1 MSIVAT
7 AHPYHTPTLGARF
20 DWYACTVNASVDN
33 LKAVLARELGG
44 EWKPRDGARHGFQNR
59 EQLDLL
65 DGSTGATLLWGG
77 NGGLPHVYASS
88 DACDEFVRVIRE
100 YWPDLHKVSRMDAAI
115 DYDNGPGTWET
126 LLAFC
131 HGIADGPDGRVPG
144 DTRKRVSKVG
154 TNQMGD
160 WHHGIKGRTF
170 YLGSFKSAVLVRLY
184 EKGIQLRE
192 DSIKRGA
199 PRTDI
204 SPDYCRLEVQV
215 RPDGPAKERAA
226 RATPLEAFGYS
237 EWSRELLRRV
247 EDADVDRVHIRERRE
262 SDFDRALNWMVH
274 QYGDHILQ
282 EVSNAG
288 GWANLGEALRHRM
301 EMQAAAQAAVAD
313 EETPF

>member
-1 MSIVAT
+1 MSIVAAT
-7 AHPYHTPTLGARF
+7 HPYHTPTLGARF
-20 DWYACTVNASVDN
+20 DWYACTVNASVEG
-33 LKAVLARELGG
+33 LKAILAAELGG

-65 DGSTGATLLWGG
+65 DGSVGATLLWGG

-88 DACDEFVRVIRE
+88 DACDEFVRVIRAH
-100 YWPDLHKVSRMDAAI
+100 YAGLHKVSRMDAAL

-126 LLAFC
+126 LLGLAR
-131 HGIADGPDGRVPG
+131 GIADGPDGRVEG
-144 DTRKRVSKVG
+144 DTRKRVSKVA

-184 EKGIQLRE
+184 EKGIQLTE
-192 DSIKRGA
+192 DAAKRGA

-204 SPDYCRLEVQV
+204 SRDFCRLEVQV

-226 RATPLEAFGYS
+226 SASPLEAFGYA
-237 EWSRELLRRV
+237 EWSRELIRRV
-247 EDADVDRVHIRERRE
+247 EDADVERVHIRERRE

-274 QYGDHILQ
+274 QYEAHILQ
-282 EVSNAG
+282 EVANHG
-288 GWANLGEALRHRM
+288 GWTNLGEALRHRM
-301 EMQAAAQAAVAD
+301 ETQTAAQVAASED
-313 EETPF
+313 ETPW